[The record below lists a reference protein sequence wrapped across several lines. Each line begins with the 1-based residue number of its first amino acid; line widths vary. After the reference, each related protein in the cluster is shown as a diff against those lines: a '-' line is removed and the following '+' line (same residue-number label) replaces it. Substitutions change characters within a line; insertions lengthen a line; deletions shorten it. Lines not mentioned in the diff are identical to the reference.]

1 MNIAVDV
8 DKLTFFYAHRKN
20 TVLQQVSFSVR
31 EGESIGIVGLSGC
44 GKSTL
49 CLILCG
55 AIPQRIPGSLK
66 GDVTILG
73 QSIKNY
79 TLSQI
84 GTRVGMVFQNADWQL
99 LTNMVEDEIAFPLEN
114 LCWQPVKIR
123 AKVKEIM
130 EKVGITHLAL
140 RSPKQLSGGEKH
152 LVALAAVMSMDP
164 PVIILDEV
172 MSDLDEKSC
181 QRVQQILEEWK
192 KEGKTIIVIDH
203 QVERLRGMDCLYLM
217 QEGKLLPAKE
227 DTIKSF
233 YAELIKNFIEGVKD
247 NDFA

>member
-8 DKLTFFYAHRKN
+8 HKLTFSYTGRKN
-20 TVLQQVSFSVR
+20 AALQEVSFCVR
-31 EGESIGIVGLSGC
+31 EGESIGIVGMSGC

-55 AIPQRIPGSLK
+55 AIPHRISGSLK
-66 GDVTILG
+66 GNVTILG
-73 QSIKNY
+73 QPIENY
-79 TLSQI
+79 TLPQI
-84 GTRVGMVFQNADWQL
+84 GTKVGMVFQNADWQL

-114 LCWQPVKIR
+114 LCWEPIKIR
-123 AKVKEIM
+123 VRIKEIM
-130 EKVGITHLAL
+130 DKLGIAHLAL

-152 LVALAAVMSMDP
+152 LAALAAVMSMDP
-164 PVIILDEV
+164 PIIILDEV

-181 QRVQQILEEWK
+181 GRVQQILKEWK

-203 QVERLRGMDCLYLM
+203 QVERLRGMDHLYLM
-217 QEGKLLPAKE
+217 QQGKLLPAKE

-233 YAELIKNFIEGVKD
+233 YSELIKNFLKGVKD
-247 NDFA
+247 YDLD